1 MTKVIGVRFRTA
13 GKVYFFDPLQFEIKR
28 GDHVIVETAR
38 GIEFGTVVAGV
49 HEVEDDK
56 VIQPLKPVM
65 RLAGERDIE
74 QEAANKEKEKEA
86 FKICKEKILKHGLEM
101 KLIDAE
107 YTFDNNKVLF
117 YFTADG
123 RIDFRELVKDLASV
137 FKTRIELRQI
147 GVRDETKIR
156 GGIGICG
163 RPLCCHS
170 YLSDFVPVSIKMA
183 KEQNLSLNPTK
194 ISGVCG
200 RLMCCLKNEE
210 DTYEELN
217 RRLPGVGDYV
227 TTADGLHGEVQSVNV
242 LRQLVKVLVEVGDE
256 KELKEYEA
264 DTLQFKRRRGKKGG
278 QELSKEEQRELEK
291 LEQIEEKEEAQ
302 ERAEQ
307 RTDRREQ
314 RTDSENQNRSGE
326 NRGDNRNENQNRG
339 DNRRRDG
346 RRDDNRRNYNRGEGN
361 RSADN
366 RNENRG
372 AENRN
377 DNRGENRNNENRRD
391 NNRGREDRNENR
403 GGDGRMNENRSGEN
417 RIDNRNR
424 DNRND
429 RRRDNRYQNR
439 ADGQGRDNSTAQG
452 TEQSNT
458 QAQAPQDGEHR
469 SKRDN
474 ASRRRP
480 RHGGRRDADGRKPEN
495 TNHEG

>member
-13 GKVYFFDPLQFEIKR
+13 GKVYFFDPLQLEIKR

-217 RRLPGVGDYV
+217 RKLPGVGDYV
-227 TTADGLHGEVQSVNV
+227 QTADGLHGEVQSVNV

-278 QELSKEEQRELEK
+278 QELSREEQKELEK
-291 LEQIEEKEEAQ
+291 LEQIEEKEEAE
-302 ERAEQ
+302 ERAEKRSEQ
-307 RTDRREQ
+307 RSERPDRREQ
-314 RTDSENQNRSGE
+314 RADGE
-326 NRGDNRNENQNRG
+326 NRNDNRGGDNRGE
-339 DNRRRDG
+339 NRRRDG
-346 RRDDNRRNYNRGEGN
+346 RRDENRRNNNRGEN
-361 RSADN
+361 N
-366 RNENRG
+366 RNGENQ
-372 AENRN
+372 NRN
-377 DNRGENRNNENRRD
+377 DNRGENRGENRRD

-403 GGDGRMNENRSGEN
+403 NGE
-417 RIDNRNR
+417 NR
-424 DNRND
+424 DNRGDNGNRNENRRENNRGD
-429 RRRDNRYQNR
+429 RRRENRSQNR
-439 ADGQGRDNSTAQG
+439 PDQVRENTQG
-452 TEQSNT
+452 TEQSGSQGQT
-458 QAQAPQDGEHR
+458 Q
-469 SKRDN
+469 RDN
-474 ASRRRP
+474 SSRRRP
-480 RHGGRRDADGRKPEN
+480 RHGGRRDGNNGNNGNGRKPEN
-495 TNHEG
+495 TNEG